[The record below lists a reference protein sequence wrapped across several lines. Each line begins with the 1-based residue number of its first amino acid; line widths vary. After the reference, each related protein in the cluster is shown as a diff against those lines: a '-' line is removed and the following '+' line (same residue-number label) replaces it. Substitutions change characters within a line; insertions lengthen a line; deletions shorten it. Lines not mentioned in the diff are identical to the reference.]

1 MYNDNISDEE
11 HNLLLEREEE
21 YKETIIHLKNNIY
34 TIFKTLEQEREK
46 VTQSNHDTL
55 TSIRKQY
62 IKKLAKIRL
71 ENKDIYYVIKL
82 EQSVKDLKKL
92 LASTVQQPLIVQQL
106 LLDVETPGDSEILLS
121 SLGLILDNME
131 LVLQNKNDSIEQITL
146 HSENNKKKAEMDLC
160 EVNTRVHFLEKES
173 KILLAASKS
182 FKEELTVSQD
192 KNTTFTSQLDLL
204 TSSVIALKNDLQ
216 DEKTKNKTLRDEN
229 DKKQSILDAAEI
241 LSRNKSGALQNLI
254 TTKDKQIE
262 KLTTVMK
269 VSKDTH
275 TFKLEEMIKKHS
287 EEIEKLA
294 LKNED

>member
-121 SLGLILDNME
+121 SLGLILENME